1 MTAGISLSPG
11 KTGAHLLRLR
21 AIALAL
27 RGAPLQFAIIIFHMI
42 TASGASPLISL
53 ANIGRLDLQKTIGE
67 SV

>member
-1 MTAGISLSPG
+1 MRFNSFAEKPLLYP
-11 KTGAHLLRLR
+11 KETGSSQN
-21 AIALAL
+21 
-27 RGAPLQFAIIIFHMI
+27 LQIIIFHMI

>member
-11 KTGAHLLRLR
+11 KTGAHR
-21 AIALAL
+21 
-27 RGAPLQFAIIIFHMI
+27 APLQFAIIIFRMI

>member
-11 KTGAHLLRLR
+11 KTGAHR
-21 AIALAL
+21 
-27 RGAPLQFAIIIFHMI
+27 APLHFAIIIFHMI